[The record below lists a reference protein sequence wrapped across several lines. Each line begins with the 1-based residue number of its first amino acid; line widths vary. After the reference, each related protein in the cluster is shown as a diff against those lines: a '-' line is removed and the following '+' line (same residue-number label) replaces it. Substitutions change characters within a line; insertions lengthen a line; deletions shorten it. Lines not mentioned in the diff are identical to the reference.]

1 MVSPPTSR
9 GAGARSYYKYVS
21 ESVNQTQIV
30 DHCLCKQH
38 IVCQPD
44 PGMVI
49 VLLMTLFPLLTSSY
63 RIQTLRNS
71 ANFVPS
77 GLMRVGGNV
86 FSLDA
91 TDGGNFAHL
100 GCQGTYDKW
109 V

>member
-44 PGMVI
+44 PGMVSI
-49 VLLMTLFPLLTSSY
+49 FEVTL
-63 RIQTLRNS
+63 
-71 ANFVPS
+71 
-77 GLMRVGGNV
+77 GNV
-86 FSLDA
+86 V
-91 TDGGNFAHL
+91 NFDVNVVNLLSEA
-100 GCQGTYDKW
+100 W
-109 V
+109 RRER